1 MKFSSNRKHRR
12 IVIGLCALFFV
23 SGIFAQAKAQSGPA
37 VGETVDLLSFQSR
50 SGQTLGEALKK
61 HSLALLVL
69 VDPNCGTCTTTKDSM
84 NALRE
89 RVAKTQI
96 AYFVVMIP
104 DGSEAQKY
112 FEYADSLKLGTE
124 SFVWSN
130 ANAKPPASLMTMTKP
145 SHLQVTREGLIVEK
159 WSGTPQKD
167 AAQ

>member
-1 MKFSSNRKHRR
+1 MKFSLNRKHRR
-12 IVIGLCALFFV
+12 IVIGLCALFCV
-23 SGIFAQAKAQSGPA
+23 SGVFAQAKAQAGPA

-50 SGQTLGEALKK
+50 SGKTLAEALKK
-61 HSLALLVL
+61 HSLAMLVL

-84 NALRE
+84 VALRE
-89 RVAKTQI
+89 RVERTKI

-104 DGSEAQKY
+104 GGSEAQKY

-130 ANAKPPASLMTMTKP
+130 PNAKPPASLMTMTKP

-159 WSGTPQKD
+159 WFGTPPRD